1 MGTGKCLGAG
11 LAARG
16 WIGRDTGGKTALADY
31 FGGDGKAVRVLQRLP
46 AVMSGVWKRIRK
58 KRGKIEMATEM
69 LMTQEGYDALKK
81 ELDQLKSV
89 TRGEISEKIR
99 VARGFGDLS
108 ENSEYDEA
116 KNEQAVVEAR
126 IKKLEDQLKCVK
138 IISRDQLS
146 SDTVNIGSHVKI
158 LDMEFDEEME
168 YTIASSVESHSD
180 LNAISDES
188 PVGKALIGHRVG
200 DVVEVSAPA
209 AMLKLKI
216 LEISL

>member
-1 MGTGKCLGAG
+1 
-11 LAARG
+11 
-16 WIGRDTGGKTALADY
+16 
-31 FGGDGKAVRVLQRLP
+31 
-46 AVMSGVWKRIRK
+46 
-58 KRGKIEMATEM
+58 MATEV

-138 IISRDQLS
+138 IISREQMSKDWG
-146 SDTVNIGSHVKI
+146 NIGSRVKI

-168 YTIASSVESHSD
+168 YVIASSVESHGD
-180 LNAISDES
+180 LDTISDES
-188 PVGKALIGHRVG
+188 PVGKALMGHKVG
-200 DVVEVSAPA
+200 DVVEVHAPA
-209 AMLKLKI
+209 GVLNLKI

>member
-1 MGTGKCLGAG
+1 
-11 LAARG
+11 
-16 WIGRDTGGKTALADY
+16 
-31 FGGDGKAVRVLQRLP
+31 
-46 AVMSGVWKRIRK
+46 
-58 KRGKIEMATEM
+58 MATEV

-89 TRGEISEKIR
+89 IRGEISEKIR

-138 IISRDQLS
+138 IISREQMSKDV
-146 SDTVNIGSHVKI
+146 VNIGSRVKI

-168 YTIASSVESHSD
+168 YVIASSVESHGD
-180 LNAISDES
+180 LDTISDES
-188 PVGKALIGHRVG
+188 PVGKALMGHKVG
-200 DVVEVSAPA
+200 DVVEVHAPA
-209 AMLKLKI
+209 GVLNLKI

>member
-1 MGTGKCLGAG
+1 
-11 LAARG
+11 
-16 WIGRDTGGKTALADY
+16 
-31 FGGDGKAVRVLQRLP
+31 
-46 AVMSGVWKRIRK
+46 
-58 KRGKIEMATEM
+58 MATEV
-69 LMTQEGYDALKK
+69 LMTQEGYEALKK

-138 IISRDQLS
+138 IISRDQMS
-146 SDTVNIGSHVKI
+146 KDVVNIGSRVKI

-168 YTIASSVESHSD
+168 YVIASSVESHGD
-180 LNAISDES
+180 LDTISDES
-188 PVGKALIGHRVG
+188 PVGKALMGHKVG
-200 DVVEVSAPA
+200 DVVEVHAPA
-209 AMLKLKI
+209 GVLSLKVLG
-216 LEISL
+216 ISL